1 MAKYIGL
8 MSGTSM
14 DGVDAVLCDISQ
26 TSCTT
31 LAAHSI
37 PYSAELLTALN
48 ALCSEGPDELNSLAI
63 ADRLADAEG
72 AFEIP
77 VALGDEVVF
86 SSVQY
91 LIRTVEITPE
101 ILKKNRLII
110 TVNEKINALEEVV
123 VTPENTEKFL
133 DLKEEEFE
141 SYDYNKDKS
150 TKLENTIVT
159 QGQLRNGLNIINI
172 AKLIAKAVSNKSQEE
187 KQKLKPS
194 EILTYVFSDEFF
206 VNDLALKNDQVTG
219 FLEHIDKNLPSQQ
232 LLKTGQQFQL
242 IDYLIS
248 ESQKYI
254 DKLNEK

>member
-1 MAKYIGL
+1 MKIIYFLLFLSPIIV
-8 MSGTSM
+8 MSQDRKPIKGRLIYRNVNVVAANVVNNTAQLNTIT
-14 DGVDAVLCDISQ
+14 DGD
-26 TSCTT
+26 
-31 LAAHSI
+31 
-37 PYSAELLTALN
+37 
-48 ALCSEGPDELNSLAI
+48 G
-63 ADRLADAEG
+63 G
-72 AFEIP
+72 FEIP

-110 TVNEKINALEEVV
+110 TVNEKINALEEVI

-133 DLKEEEFE
+133 DLKEEEFKG
-141 SYDYNKDKS
+141 YDYNRDKS
-150 TKLENTIVT
+150 TKLENSIIT

-172 AKLIAKAVSNKSQEE
+172 AKLIAKAVSNKSEEE

-194 EILTYVFSDEFF
+194 EILTYVFNIEFF
-206 VNDLALKNDQVTG
+206 VRDLNLKNDQVTG
-219 FLEHIDKNLPSQQ
+219 FLEHIDKNLPSQK

-248 ESQKYI
+248 ESHNYRA
-254 DKLNEK
+254 KLNAK

>member
-1 MAKYIGL
+1 MKKNLLLLFLLPLVVIGQERKL
-8 MSGTSM
+8 IKGQLIYRNHN
-14 DGVDAVLCDISQ
+14 VV
-26 TSCTT
+26 
-31 LAAHSI
+31 AANVVNN
-37 PYSAELLTALN
+37 TAQLN
-48 ALCSEGPDELNSLAI
+48 TI
-63 ADRLADAEG
+63 TDAEG

-77 VALGDEVVF
+77 VALGDEVIF

-172 AKLIAKAVSNKSQEE
+172 AKLIAKAVSSKSLEE

-254 DKLNEK
+254 DKLNDK

>member
-1 MAKYIGL
+1 MGQERKLIKGQLIYRNHN
-8 MSGTSM
+8 
-14 DGVDAVLCDISQ
+14 VV
-26 TSCTT
+26 
-31 LAAHSI
+31 AANVVNN
-37 PYSAELLTALN
+37 TAQLN
-48 ALCSEGPDELNSLAI
+48 TI
-63 ADRLADAEG
+63 TDAEG

-77 VALGDEVVF
+77 VALGDEVIF

-123 VTPENTEKFL
+123 VTPDNTEKFL

-141 SYDYNKDKS
+141 SYDYNRDKS

-172 AKLIAKAVSNKSQEE
+172 AKLIAKAVSKKSQEE

>member
-1 MAKYIGL
+1 MKITQILLFLLPILVMGQDRKPIKGHLIYRNRNVIAANVVNNTAQLNTI
-8 MSGTSM
+8 T
-14 DGVDAVLCDISQ
+14 DG
-26 TSCTT
+26 
-31 LAAHSI
+31 
-37 PYSAELLTALN
+37 
-48 ALCSEGPDELNSLAI
+48 EG
-63 ADRLADAEG
+63 G
-72 AFEIP
+72 FEIP

-123 VTPENTEKFL
+123 VTPDNVEKFL

-141 SYDYNKDKS
+141 GYDYNRDKS

-172 AKLIAKAVSNKSQEE
+172 AKLIAKAVSNKTQEE
-187 KQKLKPS
+187 KQKIKPS
-194 EILTYVFSDEFF
+194 EILAYVFSDEFF
-206 VNDLALKNDQVTG
+206 NKDLSLKNDEVTG
-219 FLEHIDKNLPSQQ
+219 FLEYIDENLPSQK

-248 ESQKYI
+248 ESQNYR
-254 DKLNEK
+254 DKLNTR

>member
-1 MAKYIGL
+1 MAMCQDRKLIKGQLIYRNHN
-8 MSGTSM
+8 
-14 DGVDAVLCDISQ
+14 VV
-26 TSCTT
+26 
-31 LAAHSI
+31 AANVVNN
-37 PYSAELLTALN
+37 TAQLN
-48 ALCSEGPDELNSLAI
+48 TI
-63 ADRLADAEG
+63 TDAEG
-72 AFEIP
+72 GFEIA
-77 VALGDEVVF
+77 VALGDEIVF

-91 LIRTVEITPE
+91 LIRTVEITHE
-101 ILKKNRLII
+101 ILKKNRLIV
-110 TVNEKINALEEVV
+110 TVNKKINALEEVV
-123 VTPENTEKFL
+123 VTPDNTEKFIN
-133 DLKEEEFE
+133 LKEEEFE
-141 SYDYNKDKS
+141 TYDYNKDKS

-172 AKLIAKAVSNKSQEE
+172 AKLIAKAVSNKSEEE

>member
-1 MAKYIGL
+1 MKIIHILLFLLPILVIGQDRKPIKGHL
-8 MSGTSM
+8 IYRNRNVIAANVVNNTAQLNTIT
-14 DGVDAVLCDISQ
+14 DG
-26 TSCTT
+26 
-31 LAAHSI
+31 
-37 PYSAELLTALN
+37 
-48 ALCSEGPDELNSLAI
+48 EG
-63 ADRLADAEG
+63 G
-72 AFEIP
+72 FEIP

-123 VTPENTEKFL
+123 VTPDNVEKFL

-141 SYDYNKDKS
+141 GYDYNRDKS

-172 AKLIAKAVSNKSQEE
+172 AKLIAKAVSSKTQEE
-187 KQKLKPS
+187 KQKIKPS

-206 VNDLALKNDQVTG
+206 NKDLSLKNDEVTG
-219 FLEHIDKNLPSQQ
+219 FLEYIDENLPSQK

-248 ESQKYI
+248 ESQNYRN
-254 DKLNEK
+254 KLNTR

>member
-1 MAKYIGL
+1 MLFLLPILVIGQDRKPIKGHL
-8 MSGTSM
+8 IYRNRNVIAANVVNNTAQLNTIT
-14 DGVDAVLCDISQ
+14 DG
-26 TSCTT
+26 
-31 LAAHSI
+31 
-37 PYSAELLTALN
+37 
-48 ALCSEGPDELNSLAI
+48 EG
-63 ADRLADAEG
+63 G
-72 AFEIP
+72 FEIP

-123 VTPENTEKFL
+123 VTPDNVEKFL

-141 SYDYNKDKS
+141 GYDYNRDKS

-159 QGQLRNGLNIINI
+159 QGQLTNGLNIINI
-172 AKLIAKAVSNKSQEE
+172 AKLIAKAVSNKTKEE
-187 KQKLKPS
+187 KQKIKPS
-194 EILTYVFSDEFF
+194 EILIYVFSDEFF
-206 VNDLALKNDQVTG
+206 NKDLSLKNDEVTG
-219 FLEHIDKNLPSQQ
+219 FLEYIDENLPSQK

-248 ESQKYI
+248 ESQNYRN
-254 DKLNEK
+254 KLNTR

>member
-1 MAKYIGL
+1 MKKNLLLLFLLPLVVMGQERKLIKGQLIYRNHN
-8 MSGTSM
+8 
-14 DGVDAVLCDISQ
+14 VV
-26 TSCTT
+26 
-31 LAAHSI
+31 AANVVNN
-37 PYSAELLTALN
+37 TAQLN
-48 ALCSEGPDELNSLAI
+48 TI
-63 ADRLADAEG
+63 TDAEG
-72 AFEIP
+72 GFEIP
-77 VALGDEVVF
+77 VALGDEVIF

-141 SYDYNKDKS
+141 SYNYNKDKS

-206 VNDLALKNDQVTG
+206 INDLALKNDQVTG

-254 DKLNEK
+254 DKLNDK

>member
-1 MAKYIGL
+1 MGQERKLIKGQLIYRNHN
-8 MSGTSM
+8 
-14 DGVDAVLCDISQ
+14 VV
-26 TSCTT
+26 
-31 LAAHSI
+31 AANVVNN
-37 PYSAELLTALN
+37 TAQLN
-48 ALCSEGPDELNSLAI
+48 TI
-63 ADRLADAEG
+63 TDAEG
-72 AFEIP
+72 GFEIP
-77 VALGDEVVF
+77 VALGDEVIF

-172 AKLIAKAVSNKSQEE
+172 AKLIAKAVSSKSLEE

-254 DKLNEK
+254 DKLNDK

>member
-1 MAKYIGL
+1 MKITYILLFLLPILVMGQDRKPIKGHL
-8 MSGTSM
+8 IYRNRNVIAANVVNNTAQLNTIT
-14 DGVDAVLCDISQ
+14 DG
-26 TSCTT
+26 
-31 LAAHSI
+31 
-37 PYSAELLTALN
+37 
-48 ALCSEGPDELNSLAI
+48 EG
-63 ADRLADAEG
+63 G
-72 AFEIP
+72 FEIP

-123 VTPENTEKFL
+123 VTPDNVEKFL

-141 SYDYNKDKS
+141 GYDYNRDKS

-172 AKLIAKAVSNKSQEE
+172 AKLIAKAVSNKTQEE
-187 KQKLKPS
+187 KQKIKPS

-206 VNDLALKNDQVTG
+206 NKDLSLKNDEVTG
-219 FLEHIDKNLPSQQ
+219 FLEYIDENLPSQK

-248 ESQKYI
+248 ESQNYR
-254 DKLNEK
+254 DKLNTR

>member
-1 MAKYIGL
+1 MVTGQERKLIKGQLIYRNRNVVAANVVNNTAQLNTI
-8 MSGTSM
+8 T
-14 DGVDAVLCDISQ
+14 DAD
-26 TSCTT
+26 
-31 LAAHSI
+31 
-37 PYSAELLTALN
+37 
-48 ALCSEGPDELNSLAI
+48 
-63 ADRLADAEG
+63 G

-123 VTPENTEKFL
+123 VTPENAEKFL

-172 AKLIAKAVSNKSQEE
+172 AKLIAKAVSKKSQEE

>member
-1 MAKYIGL
+1 MGQERKLIKGQLIYRNRNVVAANVVNNTAQLNTI
-8 MSGTSM
+8 T
-14 DGVDAVLCDISQ
+14 DGA
-26 TSCTT
+26 
-31 LAAHSI
+31 
-37 PYSAELLTALN
+37 
-48 ALCSEGPDELNSLAI
+48 G
-63 ADRLADAEG
+63 G
-72 AFEIP
+72 FEIP

-91 LIRTVEITPE
+91 LIRTVEITPD
-101 ILKKNRLII
+101 IVKKNRLII

-123 VTPENTEKFL
+123 VTPDNTEKFL

-141 SYDYNKDKS
+141 GYDYNKDKS

-248 ESQKYI
+248 ESQKYR

>member
-1 MAKYIGL
+1 MGQERKLIKGQLIYRNHN
-8 MSGTSM
+8 
-14 DGVDAVLCDISQ
+14 VV
-26 TSCTT
+26 
-31 LAAHSI
+31 AANVVNN
-37 PYSAELLTALN
+37 TAQLN
-48 ALCSEGPDELNSLAI
+48 TI
-63 ADRLADAEG
+63 TDAEG
-72 AFEIP
+72 GFEIP
-77 VALGDEVVF
+77 VALGDEVIF

-254 DKLNEK
+254 DKLNDK

>member
-1 MAKYIGL
+1 MGQDRKPIKGHLIYRNRNVIAANVVNNTAQLNTI
-8 MSGTSM
+8 T
-14 DGVDAVLCDISQ
+14 DG
-26 TSCTT
+26 
-31 LAAHSI
+31 
-37 PYSAELLTALN
+37 
-48 ALCSEGPDELNSLAI
+48 EG
-63 ADRLADAEG
+63 G
-72 AFEIP
+72 FEIP

-123 VTPENTEKFL
+123 VTPDNVEKFL
-133 DLKEEEFE
+133 DLQEEEFE
-141 SYDYNKDKS
+141 GYDYNRDKS

-172 AKLIAKAVSNKSQEE
+172 AKLIAKAVSNKTQEE
-187 KQKLKPS
+187 KQKIKPS
-194 EILTYVFSDEFF
+194 EILTYVFSNEFF
-206 VNDLALKNDQVTG
+206 NKDLSLKNDEVTG
-219 FLEHIDKNLPSQQ
+219 FLEYIDENLPSQT

-248 ESQKYI
+248 ESQNYKN
-254 DKLNEK
+254 KLNTR

>member
-1 MAKYIGL
+1 MVIGQERKL
-8 MSGTSM
+8 IKGQLIYRNHN
-14 DGVDAVLCDISQ
+14 VV
-26 TSCTT
+26 
-31 LAAHSI
+31 AANVVNN
-37 PYSAELLTALN
+37 TAQLN
-48 ALCSEGPDELNSLAI
+48 TI
-63 ADRLADAEG
+63 TDAEG
-72 AFEIP
+72 GFEIP
-77 VALGDEVVF
+77 VALGDEVIF

-123 VTPENTEKFL
+123 VTPENMEKFL

-248 ESQKYI
+248 ESQKYL

>member
-1 MAKYIGL
+1 MVMGQERKLIKGQLIYRNHN
-8 MSGTSM
+8 
-14 DGVDAVLCDISQ
+14 VV
-26 TSCTT
+26 
-31 LAAHSI
+31 AANVVNN
-37 PYSAELLTALN
+37 TAQLN
-48 ALCSEGPDELNSLAI
+48 TI
-63 ADRLADAEG
+63 TDAEG

-77 VALGDEVVF
+77 VALGDEVIF

-172 AKLIAKAVSNKSQEE
+172 AKLIAKAVSSKSLEE

-248 ESQKYI
+248 ESQTYL

>member
-1 MAKYIGL
+1 MVTGQERKLIKGQLIYRNRN
-8 MSGTSM
+8 
-14 DGVDAVLCDISQ
+14 VV
-26 TSCTT
+26 
-31 LAAHSI
+31 AANVVNN
-37 PYSAELLTALN
+37 TAQLN
-48 ALCSEGPDELNSLAI
+48 TI
-63 ADRLADAEG
+63 TDAEG

-206 VNDLALKNDQVTG
+206 INDLALKNDQVTG

>member
-1 MAKYIGL
+1 MKKNLLLLFLLPLVVIGQERKL
-8 MSGTSM
+8 IKGQLIYRNHN
-14 DGVDAVLCDISQ
+14 VV
-26 TSCTT
+26 
-31 LAAHSI
+31 AANVVNN
-37 PYSAELLTALN
+37 TAQLN
-48 ALCSEGPDELNSLAI
+48 TI
-63 ADRLADAEG
+63 TDAEG

-172 AKLIAKAVSNKSQEE
+172 AKLIAKAVSSKSLEE

-254 DKLNEK
+254 DKLNDK

>member
-1 MAKYIGL
+1 MGQERKLIKGQLIYRNHN
-8 MSGTSM
+8 
-14 DGVDAVLCDISQ
+14 VV
-26 TSCTT
+26 
-31 LAAHSI
+31 AANVVNN
-37 PYSAELLTALN
+37 TAQLN
-48 ALCSEGPDELNSLAI
+48 TI
-63 ADRLADAEG
+63 TDAEG

-77 VALGDEVVF
+77 VALGDEVIF

-172 AKLIAKAVSNKSQEE
+172 AKLIAKAVSSKSQEE

>member
-1 MAKYIGL
+1 MGQERKLIKGQLIYRNHN
-8 MSGTSM
+8 
-14 DGVDAVLCDISQ
+14 VV
-26 TSCTT
+26 
-31 LAAHSI
+31 AANVVNN
-37 PYSAELLTALN
+37 TAQLN
-48 ALCSEGPDELNSLAI
+48 TI
-63 ADRLADAEG
+63 TDAEG

-172 AKLIAKAVSNKSQEE
+172 AKLIAKAVSNKSLEE

>member
-1 MAKYIGL
+1 MKKNLLLLFLLPL
-8 MSGTSM
+8 MVMGQERKLIK
-14 DGVDAVLCDISQ
+14 GQLIYRNHNVV
-26 TSCTT
+26 
-31 LAAHSI
+31 AANVVNN
-37 PYSAELLTALN
+37 TAQLN
-48 ALCSEGPDELNSLAI
+48 TI
-63 ADRLADAEG
+63 TDAEG

-77 VALGDEVVF
+77 VALGDEVIF

-141 SYDYNKDKS
+141 SYDYNKDKA

-172 AKLIAKAVSNKSQEE
+172 AKLIAKAVSSKSLEE